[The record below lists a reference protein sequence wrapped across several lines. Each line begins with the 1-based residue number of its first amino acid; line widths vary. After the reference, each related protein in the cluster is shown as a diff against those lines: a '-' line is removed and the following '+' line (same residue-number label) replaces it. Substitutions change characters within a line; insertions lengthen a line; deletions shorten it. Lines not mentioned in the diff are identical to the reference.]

1 MMAARLWF
9 IGSLLVALGLAARL
23 IGWDALLWIPRSI
36 MDFIYEDPATSGIIT
51 LGILLMVVAQL
62 IRRRD

>member
-1 MMAARLWF
+1 MAARLWF

-23 IGWDALLWIPRSI
+23 IGWDALLWIPHQV

-51 LGILLMVVAQL
+51 LGILLMAIAQL
-62 IRRRD
+62 LRRRG